1 SDDIEKI
8 CRLDNGKRLVSVL
21 KPSSLLQY
29 PSVQKAFDEA
39 HHEDQ
44 TMEQQQDND
53 LDLDSDNEQMVVFK
67 LADQE
72 YGISIE
78 DVQEITRVPEKL
90 DKVPKTASFIDGMVN
105 LRGTILP
112 VVDMRT
118 RFDMNRI
125 EASDRQRIL
134 VVNIDSV
141 KTGFVV
147 DSVSEVLR
155 LSKRQI
161 EDAPPLSDDQ
171 NRMLGKVVNLSQRN
185 RIIQILSARE
195 LLSANE
201 QTIVANQLG

>member
-1 SDDIEKI
+1 MDNAINDD
-8 CRLDNGKRLVSVL
+8 D
-21 KPSSLLQY
+21 
-29 PSVQKAFDEA
+29 
-39 HHEDQ
+39 
-44 TMEQQQDND
+44 
-53 LDLDSDNEQMVVFK
+53 DLDSENEQMVVFK

-78 DVQEITRVPEKL
+78 DVQEITRIPDKL
-90 DKVPKTASFIDGMVN
+90 DKVPKTATFIDGMVN

-118 RFDMNRI
+118 RFDMLRI
-125 EASDRQRIL
+125 DKSDRQRIL
-134 VVNIDSV
+134 VVSIDAI

-161 EDAPPLSDDQ
+161 ESAPPLSSDQ
-171 NRMLGKVVNLSQRN
+171 NRMLGKVVNLSNSN

-201 QTIVANQLG
+201 QHIVANQIG